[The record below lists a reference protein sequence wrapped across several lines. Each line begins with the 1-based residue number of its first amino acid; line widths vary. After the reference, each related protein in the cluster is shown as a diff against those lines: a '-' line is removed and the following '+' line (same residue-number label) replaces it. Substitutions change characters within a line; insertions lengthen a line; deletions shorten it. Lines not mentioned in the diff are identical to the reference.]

1 MACEYFVGG
10 KWVTESQFKEILNN
24 GLLDNLV
31 ANGDVSLKG
40 YKPDSSK
47 VIKRETKTITND
59 KVPANKLANILANEI
74 KTRAGYPINML
85 SALELNADGT
95 DFKIPLW
102 ASPYARKFESLLTS
116 LVSNKVVKQKLP
128 GTSSVLGSEEGFKVK
143 EGDEAAGDLD
153 KSGIVF
159 TESFDPVKGLQPM
172 RLDPV
177 TKKILPDQV
186 IMPWKFRT
194 ESGEILNLDEFTV
207 RTEDGK
213 LMLDT
218 TKVPKDIL
226 NTFGFRIPTQ
236 KQNSMAGIEIV
247 GFLPEAMGDL
257 LLAPRDFTKRM
268 GSDFDVDKLYQYFYN
283 IFHQDGKLYNN
294 FLSDPEAIEKAKEA
308 TIKQI
313 EELKDSLKFT
323 KEERKL
329 VDNYIKQNLERTEN
343 NEEPEVAQKASDL
356 IRQSISQADRLAL
369 DTAFERLSIL
379 NRSYVAS
386 RQNNIVKTHLRI
398 ANSSNPE
405 IIKMFLGTDSPGE
418 FKELSTQV
426 EKIRKE
432 RGLIAPI
439 VTILSDT
446 YQRTKYINATAGKDA
461 VGNFS
466 LDSTFNTIVQGKDL
480 ILIELTPGTEA
491 DVYGTLENP
500 RTPTKE
506 DFLTYNIPLA
516 IFGNIES
523 KGDIS
528 NKYTLR
534 SQAIINKAKQEKRD
548 LTDAEKKSLKYKSEV
563 IRTVQS
569 SALDNEKEQI
579 LDKLNINNQTFDAI
593 RALSLLGFEEKDI
606 AGLISQEIIWE
617 YVDALKDAN
626 SSLTPYNPNAEEEIT
641 NMLIAKYDPQGKF
654 IGLSREMLTK
664 YQSQSGEQLMDN
676 IANQTLKPLESGET
690 PDYNLQQLA
699 ILEKFKSLSAHGKT
713 IKQLQSTVNTA
724 SKGLPKSLIEVNA
737 KVEQVSK
744 LPLVQVFNSEKLLGQ
759 YANTQLIKPEG
770 INGYATYYGTL
781 FADRIFNDY
790 FPYKTQGFQ
799 TAVAEILTHTP
810 KGADVSINKKAETQ
824 AEVFE
829 DVKSYLYG
837 NPDTNLFSGDPTLE
851 RKRLFIDSRDNKSLA
866 TVLNTLSSQ
875 PWFQKNGFLNKLS
888 FDLNKNGQISRI
900 NFEAAAGENFDE
912 RAIYDG
918 FVYLLTKNFPVG
930 TFNGRDY
937 TSRTLAQELIAAAF
951 LEGGNQGAKQY
962 LKYVPISYLKVLGF
976 GDYLQKVPFDFR
988 ATFYGNLSDY
998 GPIYNQPSSFTR
1010 QYFQNNPDKTKT
1022 VTLSD
1027 LKGNENKTPKEYF
1040 TLNEEALINNFVDV
1054 IDPATGDSTQMQTQF
1069 LSIYDT
1075 KEPSKYALYEFDS
1088 IDRNYKRIPVLAGSY
1103 GFVGYNSTPNISMP
1117 VEKTNINTT
1126 PKINATAPGYNIT
1139 NIPVAPTKSFD
1150 INVVNNT
1157 AEPELTAGMPI
1168 SKALSNTKEAL
1179 DDILNNLETAEGVST
1194 LNKQLMMLFR
1204 ELELPK
1210 GFNVKYVTNGK
1221 GQYNYADSSLLLN
1234 LNHKDHTTVDGLA
1247 TTVLHELTHAF
1258 TGEAIKKYERGDI
1271 DLTPSQIAA
1280 IQNLEKLQ
1288 RLYINSLTEQG
1299 EAGSLAEFK
1308 AKYEAYAASDKTKS
1322 PGISKE
1328 DISKY
1333 YGAIKLSEFVTM
1345 ALTDVEFQKRL
1356 NNIKTEDGKTIW
1368 EQIKDALFN
1377 LLNTLGLDIKPGSA
1391 LATSVKDT
1399 FDLIEANQDALKANN
1414 ITTETFV
1421 EHGTKYKF
1429 EINGN
1434 GEVIKAEYSQGM
1446 SSVYNPMN
1454 PKNAQKKYD
1463 SLKAGITTQSSTSVK
1478 PTIDLSKE
1486 WSGDL
1491 KTRLV
1496 YTAEG
1501 VNTMRTEAAKPN
1513 EHFGNPF
1520 SEAGY
1525 GGTIKV
1531 PSIGAAVIAYKEWL
1545 LGTNHKDVKPQQREW
1560 ILDQINQGKLDG
1572 ATLLYAG
1579 KLEARGQGMHPTALA
1594 EVVEQLRSNRPST
1607 QPSTTLPGPDTK
1619 INIYAGTGEN
1629 AELSNF
1635 AARPFNYNGIKFPT
1649 VEHAFQYAKGKYYNT
1664 YEIDPSSNITPDQL
1678 QDKVDEH
1685 LKNILNAATGA
1696 EAKKLGRK
1704 NIGVGFEN
1712 SFWDTDSSDIMK
1724 DLLLKSFKQNPDA
1737 LAKLLATG
1745 NATLTH
1751 TQDKGKWGTEF
1762 PKLLM
1767 EVRDKLRGTQPS
1779 IQPTEVEENKF
1790 DYQGKSIKTAF
1801 PLTTGQEQALESL
1814 VDFVRQDD
1822 EKTITLQG
1830 AAGTGK
1836 TAVIGY
1842 LQKYF
1847 GGTGINFVYLAPT
1860 HAATAELAFA
1870 TVKSGNK
1877 ELPMTVQ
1884 SAVSDRI
1891 DNKTQTRK
1899 ISFTKKLENKLGYV
1913 GNIIV
1918 VDEVSMLSAKD
1929 YLALNK
1935 AIENKDVKI
1944 VFMGDILQIP
1954 EVNVANPEIKQVS
1967 LAFSQPR
1974 QLNLTEVKRTESDAI
1989 LEVLGTLR
1997 KNTQPQIP
2005 VIPNTEEIKYLS
2017 GTEYNRELVD
2027 TLRKE
2032 PEDTLV
2038 ISYTN
2043 AGVTATNT
2051 KIREV
2056 LGRTGD
2062 LQENDI
2068 IVGYLGYSSKQIEKG
2083 NIANSIRYTVQ
2094 DVQKVGSAYK
2104 IIATSKKLKALK
2116 DAGVSVSEIA
2126 TGNYLQL
2133 NDGDAFKFSDLTQE
2147 DFDKN
2152 NREISN
2158 VMKKLYNAKKAALQN
2173 PRLWPDY
2180 YSTEGETSKFFSVN
2194 SVGDNYIYNPTTDKM
2209 EKYSSLVHKD
2219 LRRSF
2224 PELYVEKG
2232 IDLGHAITI
2241 HKSQGSTVRNVFFD
2255 ADTLPKGTSSK
2266 LFKNSDQIGNEKH
2279 SLIYVA
2285 MSRASNKLVV
2295 NNNQMSNFY
2304 TLRGAP
2310 FNLSALGN
2318 IESLREMPIDT
2329 ESESNQPSQD
2339 DLEAYYR
2346 SLGED
2351 QSLETSPINP
2361 KEFEKYLLICG
2372 K

>member
-31 ANGDVSLKG
+31 ANGDISLKG

-74 KTRAGYPINML
+74 KTRAGYPMNML
-85 SALELNADGT
+85 AALELNSDGT

-128 GTSSVLGSEEGFKVK
+128 GTSSVLGSEEGFKIK

-186 IMPWKFRT
+186 IMPWKFRM

-213 LMLDT
+213 LMLDM

-257 LLAPRDFTKRM
+257 LLAPRDFTRRM

-283 IFHQDGKLYNN
+283 VFHQDGKLYNN

-313 EELKDSLKFT
+313 EEIKDSLKFT

-369 DTAFERLSIL
+369 DNAFERLSIL
-379 NRSYVAS
+379 NRSYVAA

-405 IIKMFLGTDSPGE
+405 VIKMFLGTDSPGQ

-466 LDSTFNTIVQGKDL
+466 LDSTFNTVVQGKDL
-480 ILIELTPGTEA
+480 ILIDLTPGTEA

-506 DFLTYNIPLA
+506 DFLTYNMPLA

-548 LTDAEKKSLKYKSEV
+548 LTDEEKKSLKYKSEV
-563 IRTVQS
+563 IKTVQS

-617 YVDALKDAN
+617 YVEALKDTN

-676 IANQTLKPLESGET
+676 IANQTLKPIESGET

-713 IKQLQSTVNTA
+713 IKQLQSTINTA

-744 LPLVQVFNSEKLLGQ
+744 LPLIQVFNAEKLLGQ

-810 KGADVSINKKAETQ
+810 KGTDVSINKKAETQ

-851 RKRLFIDSRDNKSLA
+851 RKRLFIDSKDNKSLA

-930 TFNGRDY
+930 AFNGRDY

-976 GDYLQKVPFDFR
+976 GDYLQKVPFDFM

-1022 VTLSD
+1022 VTLSN

-1075 KEPSKYALYEFDS
+1075 KEPSKYALFEFDS

-1103 GFVGYNSTPNISMP
+1103 GFVGYNSTPNVSIP
-1117 VEKTNINTT
+1117 VERSTINTT

-1139 NIPVAPTKSFD
+1139 NIPVVPTKSFD
-1150 INVVNNT
+1150 VNVVNNT

-1168 SKALSNTKEAL
+1168 SKTLSGTKEAL

-1194 LNKQLMMLFR
+1194 LNKQLMVLFR
-1204 ELELPK
+1204 ELQLPERFK
-1210 GFNVKYVTNGK
+1210 VEYVNYGK
-1221 GQYNYADSSLLLN
+1221 GMYDYKNDTIYIN
-1234 LNHKDHTTVDGLA
+1234 LNHKQHTTADDLA
-1247 TTVLHELTHAF
+1247 TTVLHELTHVF

-1271 DLTPSQIAA
+1271 DLSPSQISA

-1288 RLYINSLTEQG
+1288 RLYINNLTEIG
-1299 EAGSLAEFK
+1299 EEGSLAEFK
-1308 AKYEAYAASDKTKS
+1308 AKYEAYAASDRTKS
-1322 PGISKE
+1322 PSISRE

-1333 YGAIKLSEFVTM
+1333 YGAIKLSEFVSM

-1368 EQIKDALFN
+1368 EQIKDALLN

-1414 ITTETFV
+1414 ITTETFM

-1429 EINGN
+1429 QVNGN

-1446 SSVYNPMN
+1446 STVYNPMN
-1454 PKNAQKKYD
+1454 AKNAQKKYD
-1463 SLKAGITTQSSTSVK
+1463 SLKAGIIEQPIVK
-1478 PTIDLSKE
+1478 PTKSMFEI
-1486 WSGDL
+1486 
-1491 KTRLV
+1491 V
-1496 YTAEG
+1496 
-1501 VNTMRTEAAKPN
+1501 
-1513 EHFGNPF
+1513 
-1520 SEAGY
+1520 
-1525 GGTIKV
+1525 GT
-1531 PSIGAAVIAYKEWL
+1531 
-1545 LGTNHKDVKPQQREW
+1545 
-1560 ILDQINQGKLDG
+1560 
-1572 ATLLYAG
+1572 
-1579 KLEARGQGMHPTALA
+1579 
-1594 EVVEQLRSNRPST
+1594 EVVFAEDGST
-1607 QPSTTLPGPDTK
+1607 AQ
-1619 INIYAGTGEN
+1619 E
-1629 AELSNF
+1629 
-1635 AARPFNYNGIKFPT
+1635 
-1649 VEHAFQYAKGKYYNT
+1649 YNT
-1664 YEIDPSSNITPDQL
+1664 LEEAQ
-1678 QDKVDEH
+1678 EG
-1685 LKNILNAATGA
+1685 LKQWQAT
-1696 EAKKLGRK
+1696 EK
-1704 NIGVGFEN
+1704 EE
-1712 SFWDTDSSDIMK
+1712 T
-1724 DLLLKSFKQNPDA
+1724 
-1737 LAKLLATG
+1737 T
-1745 NATLTH
+1745 
-1751 TQDKGKWGTEF
+1751 
-1762 PKLLM
+1762 
-1767 EVRDKLRGTQPS
+1767 
-1779 IQPTEVEENKF
+1779 ENKF
-1790 DYQGKSIKTAF
+1790 DYKGKSIKTAF

-1954 EVNVANPEIKQVS
+1954 EVNVANPEVKQVS

-2017 GTEYNRELVD
+2017 GTEYNKELVD
-2027 TLRKE
+2027 TLKKE

-2043 AGVTATNT
+2043 AGVTTTNS
-2051 KIREV
+2051 KIRGV

-2094 DVQKVGSAYK
+2094 DVQKVGSTYK

-2152 NREISN
+2152 NREVSD
-2158 VMKKLYNAKKAALQN
+2158 VMKRLHNAKKAALQN

-2180 YSTEGETSKFFSVN
+2180 YSIEGETAKFFSVN

-2209 EKYSSLVHKD
+2209 EKYTPLIHKD

-2241 HKSQGSTVRNVFFD
+2241 HKSQGSTVKNVFFD

-2329 ESESNQPSQD
+2329 ESESNQPSLD
-2339 DLEAYYR
+2339 DLEAYYK

-2351 QSLETSPINP
+2351 QTLETSPINP
-2361 KEFEKYLLICG
+2361 KEVEKYLLICG